1 MDVSTGLADQFKE
14 CLSELD
20 NSMLQKEQLKSGKE
34 EQVPAKLIKY
44 LLHGNYKNI
53 LKFLQLLEQTQQS
66 HILNYIISDSGSNV
80 RFLYKIFKNITW
92 TQLYPKTIPHS
103 IASSLIHSWLTPG
116 AR

>member
-1 MDVSTGLADQFKE
+1 MFAFQVLASKLFKSKSMLIERMDVSTGLADQFKE

-44 LLHGNYKNI
+44 LINGDYKNI

-80 RFLYKIFKNITW
+80 QFYIKFL
-92 TQLYPKTIPHS
+92 
-103 IASSLIHSWLTPG
+103 
-116 AR
+116 